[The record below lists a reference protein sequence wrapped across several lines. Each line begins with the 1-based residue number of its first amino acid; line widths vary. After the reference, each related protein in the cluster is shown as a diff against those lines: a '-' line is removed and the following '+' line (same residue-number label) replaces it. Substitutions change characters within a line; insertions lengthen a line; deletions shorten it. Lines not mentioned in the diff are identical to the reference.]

1 MKASIRNRLFLIT
14 YGLILVF
21 IAGLIVLNNIF
32 LERYYTE
39 SREKSL
45 IFAFSE
51 VVEIDLDGDADQ
63 AAAALLAVE
72 SAYNIRIIVMEQNP
86 FPSNEPDVGD
96 LPPYVTWIYGDR
108 FSIRGHQV
116 MDIITTFDLVKAGT
130 SVQDVEPVAFS
141 GDGESVA
148 YLSPLVANSGQTSDQ
163 EGPSMHALC
172 VSIHQDNGLDLY
184 YVLTVTIQSIS
195 DSIAIFNT
203 FTVMVGMVFMV
214 LGGVATY
221 LYSNRFTNPILQMT
235 EVTKQLADLNFNSK
249 VEVGTPDE
257 LGELGASINKMSDQ
271 LEHSI
276 KELQSAND
284 QLAADIR
291 LKTNIDTM
299 RKEFI
304 ANASHELKT
313 PISLIIGYS
322 EAMRLPNLKPEEI
335 NEYLGIIDDEA
346 NKMNR
351 LVMNLLKIS
360 QLESGFQQTTMMDFS
375 IKDLVDETVKLFSI
389 KFTEKKAVFQE
400 EVEDTFLTSD
410 YDSLQTVLNNY
421 LSNAL
426 NHLDGDRIIRIT
438 SSRREDGWL
447 RLTVFNTGKPIPEDS
462 LERIW
467 ESFYKVDKARTRAY
481 GGQGLGLSI
490 VKITLQNLGYRFGVD
505 NLPDGV
511 AFYFELPLTTM
522 IDK

>member
-1 MKASIRNRLFLIT
+1 
-14 YGLILVF
+14 
-21 IAGLIVLNNIF
+21 
-32 LERYYTE
+32 
-39 SREKSL
+39 
-45 IFAFSE
+45 
-51 VVEIDLDGDADQ
+51 
-63 AAAALLAVE
+63 
-72 SAYNIRIIVMEQNP
+72 
-86 FPSNEPDVGD
+86 
-96 LPPYVTWIYGDR
+96 
-108 FSIRGHQV
+108 
-116 MDIITTFDLVKAGT
+116 
-130 SVQDVEPVAFS
+130 
-141 GDGESVA
+141 
-148 YLSPLVANSGQTSDQ
+148 
-163 EGPSMHALC
+163 
-172 VSIHQDNGLDLY
+172 
-184 YVLTVTIQSIS
+184 
-195 DSIAIFNT
+195 
-203 FTVMVGMVFMV
+203 
-214 LGGVATY
+214 

-284 QLAADIR
+284 KLAADIR

-360 QLESGFQQTTMMDFS
+360 QLESGFQQTTMMEFS

-389 KFTEKKAVFQE
+389 KFTEKNAIFEE

-438 SSRREDGWL
+438 SSRRDDGWL

-462 LERIW
+462 LDRIW